1 MVRKYLI
8 HHDFWVISRMVFPQD
23 ISVCISSLGQND
35 PPYTLW
41 SSTIQP
47 TEDVNLLNIATLSGQ
62 QLPSPKSC
70 RASNGA
76 AGPAPCLGQNLGPVW
91 AGPQFC
97 MRTFSP
103 LRCTPF
109 PHQILSLG
117 PHHLWIASSVDS
129 HEAEPEVLESQ
140 Q

>member
-1 MVRKYLI
+1 
-8 HHDFWVISRMVFPQD
+8 MVFPQD

-91 AGPQFC
+91 GWSTVLHENILTTKMHPLSPPD
-97 MRTFSP
+97 TFPGVPPP
-103 LRCTPF
+103 LD
-109 PHQILSLG
+109 SLKCG
-117 PHHLWIASSVDS
+117 
-129 HEAEPEVLESQ
+129 
-140 Q
+140 

>member
-1 MVRKYLI
+1 MVQL
-8 HHDFWVISRMVFPQD
+8 V
-23 ISVCISSLGQND
+23 
-35 PPYTLW
+35 
-41 SSTIQP
+41 
-47 TEDVNLLNIATLSGQ
+47 
-62 QLPSPKSC
+62 QLPVWA
-70 RASNGA
+70 RIW
-76 AGPAPCLGQNLGPVW
+76 GPSG

-117 PHHLWIASSVDS
+117 SHHLWIASSVDS